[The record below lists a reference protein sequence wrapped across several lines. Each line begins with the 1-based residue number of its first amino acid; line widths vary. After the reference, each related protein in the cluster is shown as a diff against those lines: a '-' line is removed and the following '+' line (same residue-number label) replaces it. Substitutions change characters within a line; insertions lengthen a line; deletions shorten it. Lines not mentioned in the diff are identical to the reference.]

1 MHELNGLKVKIAQS
15 SDSSKKGIE
24 GRILW
29 ETKRML
35 EIETRNG
42 RKKVEKKGNVF
53 EFMIA
58 GKTARVSGSLI
69 EARPEDRVKL
79 LAKKMRM
86 V

>member
-1 MHELNGLKVKIAQS
+1 MHELNGLKVKVAES
-15 SDSSKKGIE
+15 PDSSKKGLE
-24 GRILW
+24 GRIVW

-35 EIETRNG
+35 EIEARKG

-53 EFMIA
+53 EFKIA
-58 GKTARVSGSLI
+58 GKLARLSGSLI